1 MATFKVKTSP
11 TFPIERKGL
20 SKIPPSIE
28 TPRAVNL
35 DVSLKKLY
43 DAIDECNEKLSNRN
57 TAINML
63 SNRMKTL
70 TKENTILK
78 KKVDELQEEEESEF
92 DKIAKLFHPDGSGS
106 NKKSRKKRK
115 KIKKK
120 KKSKRRTR

>member
-11 TFPIERKGL
+11 TFPIERKDL

-35 DVSLKKLY
+35 DVSLRKLY
-43 DAIDECNEKLSNRN
+43 DAIDECNEELSNRN
-57 TAINML
+57 TAIKML
-63 SNRMKTL
+63 NDRIKAL
-70 TKENTILK
+70 TKDNAILK
-78 KKVDELQEEEESEF
+78 SQVDEQRSLESDF
-92 DKIAKLFHPDGSGS
+92 DEIAKLFHPDGSGS
-106 NKKSRKKRK
+106 YKKSRKKSK

>member
-11 TFPIERKGL
+11 SFRIERKDL

-35 DVSLKKLY
+35 DVSLRKLY

-63 SNRMKTL
+63 NDRNKT
-70 TKENTILK
+70 
-78 KKVDELQEEEESEF
+78 S
-92 DKIAKLFHPDGSGS
+92 KLL
-106 NKKSRKKRK
+106 
-115 KIKKK
+115 
-120 KKSKRRTR
+120 